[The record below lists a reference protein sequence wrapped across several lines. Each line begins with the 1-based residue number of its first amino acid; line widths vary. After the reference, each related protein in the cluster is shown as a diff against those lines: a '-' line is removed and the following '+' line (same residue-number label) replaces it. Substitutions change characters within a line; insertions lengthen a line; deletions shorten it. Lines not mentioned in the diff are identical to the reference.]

1 MSKEG
6 LYLFSEDFTD
16 ESQFLTAIN
25 RVNVEILSGLE
36 SFNFSVR
43 IKLCTQN
50 MLNVR
55 KELDASVWKSKESSN
70 AEKGC

>member
-1 MSKEG
+1 MSKVG

-25 RVNVEILSGLE
+25 CANVEILSGLE
-36 SFNFSVR
+36 SFNFSFKR
-43 IKLCTQN
+43 KLCMQD

-55 KELDASVWKSKESSN
+55 EELDVSVWKSK
-70 AEKGC
+70 